1 MNKKKTLCSGELKG
15 CTGEYTTAQ
24 ARCMLKEPQK
34 KKKKGQTSQQM
45 KLLIAPSIKCSDK
58 TCIPP
63 SMRLCGSCCRV
74 ACLRSTIGNWKQR
87 GPTF

>member
-15 CTGEYTTAQ
+15 CTGECTTAR
-24 ARCMLKEPQK
+24 ARCTLKEPQ
-34 KKKKGQTSQQM
+34 KKGQTSQQM

-63 SMRLCGSCCRV
+63 RCVYVDPAATWRV
-74 ACLRSTIGNWKQR
+74 
-87 GPTF
+87 

>member
-34 KKKKGQTSQQM
+34 KKKKGTNITTNETS
-45 KLLIAPSIKCSDK
+45 D
-58 TCIPP
+58 
-63 SMRLCGSCCRV
+63 
-74 ACLRSTIGNWKQR
+74 RSFNKMQR
-87 GPTF
+87 